1 MLRTLSAMALG
12 VCVFGTAYVA
22 QRLIAP
28 YAGLSLALYCGI
40 AFTTLL
46 GFAIGCALGTRIE
59 SVDRAAPAAARG
71 LLAAAALTLL
81 TALFRRTLL
90 VALWGADLRVTIA
103 IASVAFAGLPIIC
116 LGLAFGA
123 GASQA
128 TASEALGKGAWLIA
142 GAAIAAPLAGYGLVP
157 QLGLTI
163 TLAILAAGEGLL
175 AFAIGVRRAPA
186 AITAGVLLVLA
197 GALFVGA
204 APVGATRLGPKML
217 EMKRG
222 REGELRVF
230 DRDGARYLVADG
242 TIHAVMDTLSGD
254 CVQRGPAALGLLR
267 LMRPGR
273 DSMLVLGL
281 RGGTL
286 PLAFARS
293 GWRVRVVEPDRERV
307 NVSRRVSFKPG
318 ELPLEVTDIRRFL
331 RRDRGQHSVIVLD
344 AFADSYMPFPLCT
357 REFVDLVAPRLL
369 DDGILVVSVETRG
382 WDDPMLAAF
391 AATLRTRFPHVIALP
406 TGEPP
411 NAVGTVLLMATRQP
425 VAFSDDDLPDPTTFF
440 QNPDALWVVQ
450 QQTHAWLNR
459 FEPSPKN
466 APVLTDDRSMVEVWS
481 DRLNLAERA
490 ELHGFFGPN
499 GGSW

>member
-59 SVDRAAPAAARG
+59 SPERAHTAAVRA
-71 LLAAAALTLL
+71 LLVAAVLTLL
-81 TALFRRTLL
+81 TAFFRRALL

-103 IASVAFAGLPIIC
+103 IASIAFAGLPIIC

-142 GAAIAAPLAGYGLVP
+142 GAAIAGYGLVP

-163 TLAILAAGEGLL
+163 TLAIIAAGEAAL
-175 AFAIGVRRAPA
+175 ALAIGGRRAPA
-186 AITAGVLLVLA
+186 ATTAGALLVLA

-204 APVGATRLGPKML
+204 APVGAARLGPRML
-217 EMKRG
+217 ELRRA

-254 CVQRGPAALGLLR
+254 SVQRGPAAVGL
-267 LMRPGR
+267 
-273 DSMLVLGL
+273 
-281 RGGTL
+281 
-286 PLAFARS
+286 
-293 GWRVRVVEPDRERV
+293 
-307 NVSRRVSFKPG
+307 
-318 ELPLEVTDIRRFL
+318 
-331 RRDRGQHSVIVLD
+331 
-344 AFADSYMPFPLCT
+344 
-357 REFVDLVAPRLL
+357 PRL
-369 DDGILVVSVETRG
+369 
-382 WDDPMLAAF
+382 
-391 AATLRTRFPHVIALP
+391 
-406 TGEPP
+406 
-411 NAVGTVLLMATRQP
+411 
-425 VAFSDDDLPDPTTFF
+425 
-440 QNPDALWVVQ
+440 
-450 QQTHAWLNR
+450 
-459 FEPSPKN
+459 
-466 APVLTDDRSMVEVWS
+466 
-481 DRLNLAERA
+481 
-490 ELHGFFGPN
+490 
-499 GGSW
+499 

>member
-59 SVDRAAPAAARG
+59 SPERAHTAAVRA
-71 LLAAAALTLL
+71 LLVAAVLTLL
-81 TALFRRTLL
+81 TAFFRRALL

-103 IASVAFAGLPIIC
+103 IASIAFAGLPIIC

-163 TLAILAAGEGLL
+163 TLAIIAAGEAAL
-175 AFAIGVRRAPA
+175 ALAIGGRRAPA
-186 AITAGVLLVLA
+186 ATTAGALLVLA

-204 APVGATRLGPKML
+204 APVGAARLGPRML
-217 EMKRG
+217 ELRRA

-254 CVQRGPAALGLLR
+254 SVQRGPAAVGL
-267 LMRPGR
+267 
-273 DSMLVLGL
+273 
-281 RGGTL
+281 
-286 PLAFARS
+286 
-293 GWRVRVVEPDRERV
+293 
-307 NVSRRVSFKPG
+307 
-318 ELPLEVTDIRRFL
+318 
-331 RRDRGQHSVIVLD
+331 
-344 AFADSYMPFPLCT
+344 
-357 REFVDLVAPRLL
+357 PRL
-369 DDGILVVSVETRG
+369 
-382 WDDPMLAAF
+382 
-391 AATLRTRFPHVIALP
+391 
-406 TGEPP
+406 
-411 NAVGTVLLMATRQP
+411 
-425 VAFSDDDLPDPTTFF
+425 
-440 QNPDALWVVQ
+440 
-450 QQTHAWLNR
+450 
-459 FEPSPKN
+459 
-466 APVLTDDRSMVEVWS
+466 
-481 DRLNLAERA
+481 
-490 ELHGFFGPN
+490 
-499 GGSW
+499 